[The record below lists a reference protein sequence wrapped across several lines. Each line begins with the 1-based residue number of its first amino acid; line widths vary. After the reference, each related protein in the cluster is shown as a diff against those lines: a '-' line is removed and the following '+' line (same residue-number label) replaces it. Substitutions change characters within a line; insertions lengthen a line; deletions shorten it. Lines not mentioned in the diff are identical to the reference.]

1 MEDSNAKSEND
12 IESQKLLYKYQYA
25 FLHMQKSF
33 TSLFKIIRG
42 FEQQVSF
49 KYLTRWKNLIFAP
62 CIAAKQ
68 NFRVFISTLKTLDK
82 KFEKHSRFHI
92 GISLFTILRASRFK
106 LYSLSLK
113 ENYRKVKENNTK
125 ELQLMEH
132 ELSNLKKSQNEL
144 ETITKNYT
152 KRENS
157 LRVKLESLSGKSST
171 DLLKYE
177 NKSLRSKILEMDKK
191 TCVLFKDL
199 NMILDELEELKRK
212 KNKKIKKKQKGFM
225 KGKTMVPLSV

>member
-1 MEDSNAKSEND
+1 MEESNAKSEND

-33 TSLFKIIRG
+33 TSLFKTIRG
-42 FEQQVSF
+42 FEQQISF
-49 KYLTRWKNLIFAP
+49 KYLTKWKCIIFAP
-62 CIAAKQ
+62 CIAVKQ
-68 NFRVFISTLKTLDK
+68 HLRVFINTLNTLDK
-82 KFEKHSRFHI
+82 KFEKHSRFHR
-92 GISLFTILRASRFK
+92 GTAFFTVLRASMFK
-106 LYSLSLK
+106 LYSQSLK
-113 ENYRKVKENNTK
+113 DNYRIVKENNTK

-144 ETITKNYT
+144 ENITKNYT
-152 KRENS
+152 KRENF

-177 NKSLRSKILEMDKK
+177 NKSLKSKILEMDKK
-191 TCVLFKDL
+191 TCTLFKDL

-212 KNKKIKKKQKGFM
+212 KNKKIKKKQKGIV
-225 KGKTMVPLSV
+225 KGKTMITLSV

>member
-42 FEQQVSF
+42 FEHQVSF

-62 CIAAKQ
+62 YIAAKQ
-68 NFRVFISTLKTLDK
+68 HLKVFINTLNTLDK
-82 KFEKHSRFHI
+82 KFEKHSRFHK
-92 GISLFTILRASRFK
+92 GTVFFTILRASRFE

-113 ENYRKVKENNTK
+113 DNYRKVKENNTK
-125 ELQLMEH
+125 ELQLMEL
-132 ELSNLKKSQNEL
+132 ELNNLKKSQNEL
-144 ETITKNYT
+144 VNITKNYT
-152 KRENS
+152 KRENT

-177 NKSLRSKILEMDKK
+177 NKALKNKILEMDKK

-199 NMILDELEELKRK
+199 NVILDELEELKRK

-225 KGKTMVPLSV
+225 KSKMMVPLSV